1 MLCRVTRLTDGQYGC
16 SMVQKILEVGCR
28 RTIDE
33 PNRGPDKKQT
43 FIEPAERNYQTGL
56 FLERKV
62 ALKTKNRAFRSIF
75 SFHPW
80 RSRRD
85 SKQRRV
91 TT

>member
-1 MLCRVTRLTDGQYGC
+1 MA
-16 SMVQKILEVGCR
+16 QKILGVGCR

-43 FIEPAERNYQTGL
+43 FIEPAERNYVASL

-75 SFHPW
+75 SFHSW
-80 RSRRD
+80 RSRRVMNPW
-85 SKQRRV
+85 SV
-91 TT
+91 TTLEYDFR